1 MLRRD
6 GDQRLNSNKGGMS
19 LAHGKFRRRKYLTI
33 AKSIAAAPSIAL
45 LFEDLPVEVRE
56 RVTGRYLISFVS
68 FHGRNSFVSSCSST
82 FGDTIHVVIKFFYGT
97 GFNGQKFGKHCQ
109 HKQVVIP

>member
-19 LAHGKFRRRKYLTI
+19 LAHGQFSPRKYLTI
-33 AKSIAAAPSIAL
+33 ATAAPSIAL

-56 RVTGRYLISFVS
+56 RVTGRYLFSFVS
-68 FHGRNSFVSSCSST
+68 FHGRSSFVSSCSST

-97 GFNGQKFGKHCQ
+97 GFNGQKFGSIASISK
-109 HKQVVIP
+109 